1 MNQIRTQKC
10 NYTVA
15 SQLCC
20 QSHAFLEKSH
30 DKSMFSHDNVF
41 LQFKWKTIIYFS
53 KIFNNEMSDS

>member
-1 MNQIRTQKC
+1 MNLTKTLKTSQGNESDPNTQKC

-41 LQFKWKTIIYFS
+41 LQFK
-53 KIFNNEMSDS
+53 

>member
-1 MNQIRTQKC
+1 MNQILTQKS

-41 LQFKWKTIIYFS
+41 LQFK
-53 KIFNNEMSDS
+53 